1 MDFEQQ
7 INWTVLPA
15 GLTADG
21 TQVKVSVF
29 IAPRLLGPAPPV
41 PPDPTKRAT
50 LGPFPDFLRW
60 PEKIANATFDFATGA
75 GTREPSTSTEADT
88 EPHTTP
94 APSTT
99 FVTGLKPQGP
109 APNADLWTSLFGKGT
124 PLDPY
129 TFESHTDKICETYST
144 KQVSTFTKD
153 KYVEAAMKSP
163 EVPPPTQGLVMPSSD
178 SPTDGGST
186 NGGSANG
193 GSTEGGSTNGGS
205 PSDGSGG
212 SAGTGDVGPRDE
224 PTAVG
229 DTTAD
234 DEPPM
239 PSELQSLHNFHTIP
253 MPERTSTLA
262 GEEPPP
268 PPRPEKHDPDFHQML
283 TWLGDHPT
291 LLRQLGLVLDF
302 RLPAGLLPVSS
313 GQLFLKVIPHWKPEM
328 GEAASHN
335 VSPRTR
341 YVFLPD
347 RRAFTPRAVEPTD
360 GPLTPPSRGLV
371 ELQGNFTLEPADIDA
386 AAGKMV
392 GPAKDATGLATVRTH
407 GIALVRDQ
415 RMESLRQE
423 FARAAEHDLAFS
435 EVVKQQKARG
445 APPDPQNPGAAPHAA
460 GDEVPAPE
468 LFAENLVRGHR
479 LDVWDET
486 RRQWFSLHEREVEYR
501 KPHGGPL
508 LLRASDEGFFQAHL
522 LRPPPEAMHPDHLYV
537 PEQLVTWDG
546 WSLSAPRPGLVLD
559 TDAGSVDEDRHPNQ
573 PVPLNNEAQTKLP
586 LEFTPKVRPGTLPRL
601 RIGHEYRVRMRTV
614 DLAGNGLDKGEADAL
629 VDLTDNGAGVAAAD
643 GLKDREALLLPKDAE
658 LLTFQRFEPVL
669 APAVVGRFGFGE
681 GASEFRMV
689 IRSSPGSGPPP
700 ATPGTPQIIVHL
712 HHVQPGMS
720 NDEVRI
726 VQQALIDQ
734 GFTIEAGPTGFFGKQ
749 TTAAYSRW
757 QEAHGFTGT
766 AADGKPGC
774 STLTD
779 LGLKSGFAVDCDD
792 GGTGPGTGTGTAVG
806 TGDGMTAEQY
816 AADFNRSPLVTSGG
830 HAPYRGTDERHVVA
844 PKASLRCIEWH
855 GLLDEAIGSTDPN
868 VQNAVYDLAVRE
880 SGSLSDPSQPDV
892 VVEPV
897 KSPAADPENPA
908 NTVLH
913 TGEQVELPYL
923 PDPLSTGAVFL
934 DLPGMTEGQ
943 PFAVAWD
950 GDVWHRPR
958 SLRLRLAEGNA
969 RPRFDEASRVLT
981 VFLPKGVVATVR
993 VCSMIDFDERIMGV
1007 AGWCRGQQDSAPRLA
1022 MEGEGEVAARRAA
1035 AARRTDDVLAL
1046 AAASRHWMFT
1056 PWQELTLVHAVQ
1068 QPLKSPVLTLVHP
1081 DPSRRPLGATAEHL
1095 TGAIALDEASTDR
1108 VDLIAEWT
1116 EVRDAG
1122 SEGRETSEMTVPV
1135 FDLLTAWAASNKGA
1149 PGVEPAILQDGVLTF
1164 NTEAAEKKAK
1174 EDAAAAVG
1182 NPEKHPDPPKPAKHE
1197 FGDTKHRMVRYHPVA
1212 ASKFADYFPAEF
1224 AEPGK
1229 NRLTVAGQ
1237 PEEYSVP
1244 SSARPTAPRLQYC
1257 VPTLTMEE
1265 IKGPPG
1271 VIVHR
1276 RHGRGI
1282 RVYLDRPW
1290 YSSGDGELLGVVLG
1304 DPPGGDPTSV
1314 RDAWVTLMG
1323 RDPIHRSAPV
1333 VAPTPEMF
1341 TNAVAQTPKPITLDL
1356 PSTLLHVRVVGF
1368 TPQFEKVVP
1377 KDGDDLDKIGRWF
1390 CDLDLD
1396 TGDAC
1401 LPFVRLALVRY
1412 QPDSVPGAEISKV
1425 VLADL
1430 VRTLPDRE
1438 LRVTLGDPLSVSVSG
1453 PSWDPTDPT
1462 GPRPPRITAT
1472 LQRRNSLVDDDDL
1485 GWVNL
1490 DDTTT
1495 QLTSVDA
1502 ESSRTPFYTGQI
1514 PIPPGR
1520 RGPLRLMVLETEGI
1534 PPDAP
1539 NQLTTPGPVIYCD
1552 TVELPRRPGG
1562 PGGPGGD
1569 HDHDHGDGHDH
1580 GGPGDHDHD
1589 HGGPGDHDHDH
1600 DHGGGFGGFRHD

>member
-29 IAPRLLGPAPPV
+29 IAPRLLGPAPPE
-41 PPDPTKRAT
+41 PPDPTKRLT
-50 LGPFPDFLRW
+50 LDPHFPDFLRW
-60 PEKIANATFDFATGA
+60 PEKIALATFDFAA
-75 GTREPSTSTEADT
+75 GEGTVEPSTSTEADE
-88 EPHTTP
+88 EPDSTP
-94 APSTT
+94 APSTP

-109 APNADLWTSLFGKGT
+109 LPDVHLWQALFGAGT

-129 TFESHTDKICETYST
+129 TFERHTDQICQTYST
-144 KQVSTFTKD
+144 KEVSTFTKD
-153 KYVEAAMKSP
+153 KYAEAAMTSP
-163 EVPPPTQGLVMPSSD
+163 EAPPPTRDLVMPPSD
-178 SPTDGGST
+178 GPTDGGAT
-186 NGGSANG
+186 NGSSIDD
-193 GSTEGGSTNGGS
+193 GSTDGGS

-212 SAGTGDVGPRDE
+212 AAGPGDVGPRDV

-229 DTTAD
+229 DITAD
-234 DEPPM
+234 EDPPM
-239 PSELQSLHNFHTIP
+239 PSELQRLHGFHTIA
-253 MPERTSTLA
+253 MPPQPPTLA

-268 PPRPEKHDPDFHQML
+268 PPRPAKHDPDFHQML

-291 LLRQLGLVLDF
+291 LLRHLGLVLDF
-302 RLPAGLLPVSS
+302 RLPADLLPVSS
-313 GQLFLKVIPHWKPEM
+313 GQLFLKVIPHWKSEL
-328 GEAASHN
+328 GEEASHD

-347 RRAFTPRAVEPTD
+347 HRAFAPRAGVPTD
-360 GPLTPPSRGLV
+360 GPLSPPARGLV
-371 ELQGNFTLEPADIDA
+371 ELKGNFTLEPADIDA

-392 GPAKDATGLATVRTH
+392 GPAEGATGLATVRTH
-407 GIALVRDQ
+407 GIALVRDE

-423 FARAAEHDLAFS
+423 FARAAEHDAAFTR
-435 EVVKQQKARG
+435 VVEQQKAQG
-445 APPDPQNPGAAPHAA
+445 ATPDPQNPGAVPHTSA
-460 GDEVPAPE
+460 DQVPAPE

-479 LDVWDET
+479 LDIWDKT
-486 RRQWFSLHEREVEYR
+486 RGQWFSLHEREVEYR
-501 KPHGGPL
+501 KPRGGPL
-508 LLRASDEGFFQAHL
+508 LLTASDEGFFQAHL

-546 WSLSAPRPGLVLD
+546 WSLSAPRPGLVLG
-559 TDAGSVDEDRHPNQ
+559 TDAGSPDEDRHPNE
-573 PVPLNNEAQTKLP
+573 PVPLDNEAQTKLP
-586 LEFTPKVRPGTLPRL
+586 LEITPNVRAGTLPRL
-601 RIGHEYRVRMRTV
+601 RFGNEYRVRMRTV
-614 DLAGNGLDKGEADAL
+614 DLAGNGLDKSEADAL
-629 VDLTDNGAGVAAAD
+629 VDLADNGTDGDGAAAER
-643 GLKDREALLLPKDAE
+643 LEDRKALLLPDDAG
-658 LLTFQRFEPVL
+658 LLIFQRFEPVL
-669 APAVVGRFGFGE
+669 APTVVARFRFGE
-681 GASEFRMV
+681 GASDFRLV

-700 ATPGTPQIIVHL
+700 AVTVHRAN
-712 HHVQPGMS
+712 VQPGMT

-734 GFTIEAGPTGFFGKQ
+734 GHPLPVGPTGFFGDQ
-749 TTAAYSRW
+749 TRAAYAAEQRA
-757 QEAHGFTGT
+757 QGFTGRD
-766 AADGKPGC
+766 ADGKPGC
-774 STLTD
+774 TTLIA
-779 LGLKSGFAVDCDD
+779 LGRKSGFAVVDCGSD
-792 GGTGPGTGTGTAVG
+792 GTGTGTGTAAG
-806 TGDGMTAEQY
+806 TGAGMTAEQY
-816 AADFNRSPLVTSGG
+816 AADFNRSSPVTSGA
-830 HAPYRGTDERHVVA
+830 HDPYRGTDERHVVA

-868 VQNAVYDLAVRE
+868 VQDAVYDLAVRE

-892 VVEPV
+892 EVKTI

-934 DLPGMTEGQ
+934 DLPGMPEGQ
-943 PFAVAWD
+943 PFPVPWD

-958 SLRLRLAEGNA
+958 SLRLRLAEGTA
-969 RPRFDEASRVLT
+969 PPRFDEASRVLT
-981 VFLPKGVVATVR
+981 VSLPKGAVATVR
-993 VCSMIDFDERIMGV
+993 VCSRIDFDEHIMGV
-1007 AGWCRGQQDSAPRLA
+1007 AGWCRKRQESAPRLA
-1022 MEGEGEVAARRAA
+1022 REGEGEGAARRAA

-1068 QPLKSPVLTLVHP
+1068 QPLKTPVLSLVQPVPPTTL
-1081 DPSRRPLGATAEHL
+1081 RPLGATAEHL
-1095 TGAIALDEASTDR
+1095 SGAIALDEASTDR

-1122 SEGRETSEMTVPV
+1122 REGRDTREMTAPV
-1135 FDLLTAWAASNKGA
+1135 FDLLTAWAASQTGDPGA
-1149 PGVEPAILQDGVLTF
+1149 EPAILRADVLTF

-1174 EDAAAAVG
+1174 ADAADAVAD
-1182 NPEKHPDPPKPAKHE
+1182 PDKHPGPPNPGKHE
-1197 FGDTKHRMVRYHPVA
+1197 FGDTKHRAVRYHPMA
-1212 ASKFADYFPAEF
+1212 SSKFADYFPAEF
-1224 AEPGK
+1224 AAPGK
-1229 NRLTVAGQ
+1229 NVLTVAGRPQ
-1237 PEEYSVP
+1237 EHSVP

-1257 VPTLTMEE
+1257 VPTLTLEE
-1265 IKGPPG
+1265 VQGPPG

-1304 DPPGGDPTSV
+1304 EPPGGDPTSV

-1333 VAPTPEMF
+1333 VSPTPEMF
-1341 TNAVAQTPKPITLDL
+1341 TNAVQRTLKPLPLDPPSIDL
-1356 PSTLLHVRVVGF
+1356 PVLVVGF
-1368 TPQFEKVVP
+1368 APQFEKAVP
-1377 KDGDDLDKIGRWF
+1377 KPGDDPDKAGRWF

-1412 QPDSVPGAEISKV
+1412 QPESVPGAEISKT

-1438 LRVTLGDPLSVSVSG
+1438 LRVTLGDPLTVSVSG
-1453 PSWDPTDPT
+1453 PSWDPT
-1462 GPRPPRITAT
+1462 GSLSPRITAT
-1472 LQRRNSLVDDDDL
+1472 LQRRNRLVDDDDL
-1485 GWVNL
+1485 GWVTL

-1502 ESSRTPFYTGQI
+1502 ESSHTPFYTGQI
-1514 PIPPGR
+1514 PLPPGR
-1520 RGPLRLMVLETEGI
+1520 RGPLRVLVLETEGI
-1534 PPDAP
+1534 RPDVP
-1539 NQLTTPGPVIYCD
+1539 ISLTTPGPVIYCD
-1552 TVELPRRPGG
+1552 TVELPPR

-1569 HDHDHGDGHDH
+1569 HDHDRGDGHDH
-1580 GGPGDHDHD
+1580 GGPGDHDH
-1589 HGGPGDHDHDH
+1589 GGPGDHGHGH
-1600 DHGGGFGGFRHD
+1600 GGPGDHGGGFGGFRHD

>member
-1 MDFEQQ
+1 MDIEQQ

-15 GLTADG
+15 GLTEDG

-29 IAPRLLGPAPPV
+29 IAPRLMGPAPPN
-41 PPDPTKRAT
+41 PPDPTKPAT
-50 LGPFPDFLRW
+50 LGPFRDFLHW

-75 GTREPSTSTEADT
+75 GTTEPSTSTKADDQ
-88 EPHTTP
+88 PDTTP
-94 APSTT
+94 APSTP
-99 FVTGLKPQGP
+99 FVTGLRPQGP
-109 APNADLWTSLFGKGT
+109 PPNAQLWASLFGTGT

-129 TFESHTDKICETYST
+129 VFESHTKKICESYST
-144 KQVSTFTKD
+144 KEVSTFTKG
-153 KYVEAAMKSP
+153 KYAEAAMTSP
-163 EVPPPTQGLVMPSSD
+163 EAPPPTRDLVMPPSD
-178 SPTDGGST
+178 GPTGDGST
-186 NGGSANG
+186 NGGSTD
-193 GSTEGGSTNGGS
+193 GSSTNSGS
-205 PSDGSGG
+205 PSDGSGA
-212 SAGTGDVGPRDE
+212 SAGTGDVGPKDE
-224 PTAVG
+224 PAAVG

-234 DEPPM
+234 DQPQM
-239 PSELQSLHNFHTIP
+239 PSELQSLHSFHSIP
-253 MPERTSTLA
+253 MPPQPPTVV
-262 GEEPPP
+262 GQEPAP

-302 RLPAGLLPVSS
+302 RLPADRLPVSS
-313 GQLFLKVIPHWKPEM
+313 GQLFLKVIPHWDPEL
-328 GEAASHN
+328 GKEASHD

-347 RRAFTPRAVEPTD
+347 RRAFAPRAGSPTD
-360 GPLTPPSRGLV
+360 GPLTPPSGGLV
-371 ELQGNFTLEPADIDA
+371 QLKGNFTLEPADIDA

-392 GPAKDATGLATVRTH
+392 GPASDATGLATVRTH
-407 GIALVRDQ
+407 GIALVKDQ

-423 FARAAEHDLAFS
+423 FARAAEHDMAFNQ
-435 EVVKQQKARG
+435 VVKQQKEG
-445 APPDPQNPGAAPHAA
+445 APPDPQNPGAAPHTA

-479 LDVWDET
+479 LDIWDET

-501 KPHGGPL
+501 KPRGGPL
-508 LLRASDEGFFQAHL
+508 LLTASDEGFFQAHL

-559 TDAGSVDEDRHPNQ
+559 ADAGSVDEDRHPNQ

-586 LEFTPKVRPGTLPRL
+586 LEITPKVRPGTLPRL
-601 RIGHEYRVRMRTV
+601 RFGHEYRVRMRTV
-614 DLAGNGLDKGEADAL
+614 DLAGNGLEKGEADAL
-629 VDLTDNGAGVAAAD
+629 VDLTDNGTDVATAE
-643 GLKDREALLLPKDAE
+643 GLKDRQALLLPKDAE
-658 LLTFQRFEPVL
+658 LLTFQRFEAVL
-669 APAVVGRFGFGE
+669 APAVVSRFRSGE

-689 IRSSPGSGPPP
+689 IRSSPGSDPPS

-712 HHVQPGMS
+712 HHVQPGMT

-726 VQQALIDQ
+726 VQQALIAQ
-734 GFTIEAGPTGFFGKQ
+734 GHPIPAGPTGFFGDQ
-749 TTAAYSRW
+749 TTAAYAAEQRA
-757 QEAHGFTGT
+757 QGFTGG
-766 AADGKPGC
+766 AADGSPGC
-774 STLTD
+774 TTLTE
-779 LGLKSGFAVDCDD
+779 LGLKSGFTVDCDD
-792 GGTGPGTGTGTAVG
+792 GGTGTGTGTGTVAG
-806 TGDGMTAEQY
+806 TGAGMTAEQY
-816 AADFNRSPLVTSGG
+816 AADFNRSALVTSGG
-830 HAPYRGTDERHVVA
+830 HDPYRGTDERHVVA

-855 GLLDEAIGSTDPN
+855 GLLDQAIGSTDPN
-868 VQNAVYDLAVRE
+868 VQNAGYDLAVRE
-880 SGSLSDPSQPDV
+880 SGSLSDPAQPDV
-892 VVEPV
+892 EVETI
-897 KSPAADPENPA
+897 KSPAADPKNPA

-934 DLPGMTEGQ
+934 DLPGVPEGK
-943 PFAVAWD
+943 PFPVPWD

-958 SLRLRLAEGNA
+958 SLRLRLAEGTA
-969 RPRFDEASRVLT
+969 PPRFDEASRVLT
-981 VFLPKGVVATVR
+981 VFLPKGAVATVR
-993 VCSMIDFDERIMGV
+993 VCSRIDFDEKIMGV
-1007 AGWCRGQQDSAPRLA
+1007 AGWCRDQQESAPRLA
-1022 MEGEGEVAARRAA
+1022 MEGQGEVAARRAA

-1068 QPLKSPVLTLVHP
+1068 QPLKSPVLTLVQP
-1081 DPSRRPLGATAEHL
+1081 DPPRRPLGATAEHL
-1095 TGAIALDEASTDR
+1095 TGTIALDEASTDR
-1108 VDLIAEWT
+1108 VDLIAEWS

-1122 SEGRETSEMTVPV
+1122 RKGRETSEMTVPV
-1135 FDLLTAWAASNKGA
+1135 FDLLTAWAASKKGV
-1149 PGVEPAILQDGVLTF
+1149 PGVEPAILQAGVLTF
-1164 NTEAAEKKAK
+1164 NTEAAEKTAKA
-1174 EDAAAAVG
+1174 DADAAVG
-1182 NPEKHPDPPKPAKHE
+1182 HPEKHPDPPKPAKHE
-1197 FGDTKHRMVRYHPVA
+1197 FGDTKHRTVRYHPVA

-1224 AEPGK
+1224 AAPGT

-1237 PEEYSVP
+1237 PQEYSVP

-1304 DPPGGDPTSV
+1304 EPPGGDPKSV

-1323 RDPIHRSAPV
+1323 RDPTHRSAPV
-1333 VAPTPEMF
+1333 VAPTPEIF
-1341 TNAVAQTPKPITLDL
+1341 TNAVAQTPKPITLDV
-1356 PSTLLHVRVVGF
+1356 PSTPLQVRVIGF
-1368 TPQFEKVVP
+1368 TPQFEEAVP
-1377 KDGDDLDKIGRWF
+1377 KPGDDPDTVGRWF

-1396 TGDAC
+1396 TGDTC

-1412 QPDSVPGAEISKV
+1412 QPHSVSGAEISKV

-1438 LRVTLGDPLSVSVSG
+1438 LRVTLGDPLSVSVTG
-1453 PSWDPTDPT
+1453 PSWDPT
-1462 GPRPPRITAT
+1462 GSLAPRITAT

-1490 DDTTT
+1490 DDTTIP
-1495 QLTSVDA
+1495 LISVDA
-1502 ESSRTPFYTGQI
+1502 ESSHTPFYTGQI
-1514 PIPPGR
+1514 PLPPGR
-1520 RGPLRLMVLETEGI
+1520 RGPLRLLVLETEGI
-1534 PPDAP
+1534 RPDVP
-1539 NQLTTPGPVIYCD
+1539 TSLTTPGPVIYCD
-1552 TVELPRRPGG
+1552 TVELPPRPGG
-1562 PGGPGGD
+1562 SGGD

-1580 GGPGDHDHD
+1580 GGPGDDEHD
-1589 HGGPGDHDHDH
+1589 HGGPGDHGHDH
-1600 DHGGGFGGFRHD
+1600 GGPGDHGGGFGGFRHG